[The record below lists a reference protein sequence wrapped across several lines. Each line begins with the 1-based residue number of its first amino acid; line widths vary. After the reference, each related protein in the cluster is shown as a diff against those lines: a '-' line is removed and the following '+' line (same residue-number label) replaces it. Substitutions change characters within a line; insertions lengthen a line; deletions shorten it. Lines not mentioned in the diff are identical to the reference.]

1 MKTKQLKAME
11 IIEFWRLIEFLN
23 QKVFPIQNT
32 EDRKVQLSKMEEINQ
47 NKLTIFEEVTDQQTI
62 KEKIKDN
69 EKLNEQLPIT
79 SSDFHIVVG
88 RMQRKIII
96 DTLYQEFKGKETVEN
111 NAENIAMF
119 ALKVNSEGLYIKES
133 LRLSPLLW
141 GMTICCHYP
150 DKLKTKLRLEEYY
163 RTMAIIEAKFFP
175 EDEDDNE
182 VTADKL
188 KEIFYYIVNVFIKK
202 YVSTSSE
209 NYENYYNKMIYTRFK
224 DQAEYDK
231 HNDILEDHSEL
242 MTSFFQNDFEL
253 VLNNL
258 NTEEGNH
265 DFVNYVTSLHEESNQ
280 TKLEK
285 QRKDIRQNDDL
296 LKEILDPLNGPKG
309 KWPSKYSP
317 VLMQQVAINAYL
329 QNEEKVFSVNGPP
342 GTGKTTLLKELI
354 AHNVVERAALLAEY
368 KYADDAFD
376 TKAFKDGGKKDRGY
390 DNYNRRFYDFK
401 DSSIND
407 FSMLVASSNNAA
419 VENITRELPD
429 YEGLMGGINSQ
440 ETAEIKQ
447 LFDQRKQQTKL
458 SFYVKTCDDM
468 NKMKKRLVE
477 RNDVYFTVLAHLLKH
492 NYDNIGNKELLD
504 EWGLISAPL
513 GKRANLSNYYYQVIE
528 PIIQSITKVE
538 EVNYKE
544 FEKCK
549 KDFKNQY
556 QNVVNFQRFLHEST
570 RINEKKRFKLEAIDR
585 KIQHI
590 YTESKKFLN
599 QIDYFNKEKMRYEN
613 ELNQYSPTIKQTYFQ
628 LEVEENKLLL
638 LKKKTSILREQI
650 TEIAKEIMELED
662 QRKIHEIVLK
672 RFFKTQRL
680 LSLEGLKSGLLSL
693 QKDEKLAILF
703 EQKQQEVISKQK
715 NILFEQK
722 KYKYKLE
729 NKFKKAHHE
738 IFLYEKEIQKNR
750 VRLRELRED
759 AKNVELES
767 QKEIKVLEQNGT
779 IALGEA
785 FFAKLHDKNTET
797 QLEAQLANPWVTK
810 EYDREREKLF
820 YLALQVN
827 KYFILTSKKVKSNL
841 VNWGYLWKFKK
852 NRDNEFCRFTD
863 NDRRHCFKALLNTI
877 FLVTPVISTTFAS
890 VSRFLVDIE
899 EPESLGQLIIDEA
912 GQATPQMAVG
922 ALWRFKKAI
931 VVGDPKQVEPVV
943 TDDVSLLMELF
954 AREEFSWYKGKMIS
968 VQSFADSLNYI
979 GSFLSS
985 NDRSEKQWVGCPLV
999 IHRRCLNPMFA
1010 ISNEL
1015 SYDNTMLY
1023 QTAAPKE
1030 AVEKSLVFQKS
1041 VWISVDG
1048 SEIGN
1053 KNHHVPDQA
1062 RKAVTVVERAF
1073 EKQKGK
1079 ADIYIISP
1087 FTSVIRGFVQEA
1099 KKSSTLK
1106 RYGNSLLDTWLD
1118 THCGTVHKFQGKES
1132 GEVVFLLGCDASAS
1146 GAVNW
1151 VNENIVNVAVTRAKY
1166 RLYVIGDAE
1175 IWRKNPSL
1183 LVVQNRLEIM
1193 RAAKQEIGNT

>member
-1 MKTKQLKAME
+1 
-11 IIEFWRLIEFLN
+11 
-23 QKVFPIQNT
+23 
-32 EDRKVQLSKMEEINQ
+32 
-47 NKLTIFEEVTDQQTI
+47 
-62 KEKIKDN
+62 
-69 EKLNEQLPIT
+69 
-79 SSDFHIVVG
+79 
-88 RMQRKIII
+88 
-96 DTLYQEFKGKETVEN
+96 
-111 NAENIAMF
+111 
-119 ALKVNSEGLYIKES
+119 
-133 LRLSPLLW
+133 
-141 GMTICCHYP
+141 
-150 DKLKTKLRLEEYY
+150 
-163 RTMAIIEAKFFP
+163 
-175 EDEDDNE
+175 
-182 VTADKL
+182 
-188 KEIFYYIVNVFIKK
+188 
-202 YVSTSSE
+202 
-209 NYENYYNKMIYTRFK
+209 
-224 DQAEYDK
+224 
-231 HNDILEDHSEL
+231 
-242 MTSFFQNDFEL
+242 
-253 VLNNL
+253 
-258 NTEEGNH
+258 
-265 DFVNYVTSLHEESNQ
+265 
-280 TKLEK
+280 
-285 QRKDIRQNDDL
+285 
-296 LKEILDPLNGPKG
+296 
-309 KWPSKYSP
+309 
-317 VLMQQVAINAYL
+317 
-329 QNEEKVFSVNGPP
+329 
-342 GTGKTTLLKELI
+342 
-354 AHNVVERAALLAEY
+354 
-368 KYADDAFD
+368 
-376 TKAFKDGGKKDRGY
+376 
-390 DNYNRRFYDFK
+390 
-401 DSSIND
+401 
-407 FSMLVASSNNAA
+407 
-419 VENITRELPD
+419 
-429 YEGLMGGINSQ
+429 
-440 ETAEIKQ
+440 
-447 LFDQRKQQTKL
+447 
-458 SFYVKTCDDM
+458 
-468 NKMKKRLVE
+468 
-477 RNDVYFTVLAHLLKH
+477 
-492 NYDNIGNKELLD
+492 
-504 EWGLISAPL
+504 
-513 GKRANLSNYYYQVIE
+513 
-528 PIIQSITKVE
+528 
-538 EVNYKE
+538 
-544 FEKCK
+544 
-549 KDFKNQY
+549 
-556 QNVVNFQRFLHEST
+556 
-570 RINEKKRFKLEAIDR
+570 
-585 KIQHI
+585 
-590 YTESKKFLN
+590 
-599 QIDYFNKEKMRYEN
+599 
-613 ELNQYSPTIKQTYFQ
+613 
-628 LEVEENKLLL
+628 
-638 LKKKTSILREQI
+638 
-650 TEIAKEIMELED
+650 
-662 QRKIHEIVLK
+662 LK

-680 LSLEGLKSGLLSL
+680 LSLEELKSGLLSL
-693 QKDEKLAILF
+693 QKDEKFAILV

-722 KYKYKLE
+722 MYKDKLE
-729 NKFKKAHHE
+729 NKFKKAHQE
-738 IFLYEKEIQKNR
+738 IFIYEKEIQKNR

-767 QKEIKVLEQNGT
+767 QKEIKVLEQSGT

-841 VNWGYLWKFKK
+841 VNLGYLWKFKK

-890 VSRFLVDIE
+890 VSKFLVDIE
-899 EPESLGQLIIDEA
+899 QPESLGQLIIDEA

-1030 AVEKSLVFQKS
+1030 SVEKSLVFQKS

-1106 RYGNSLLDTWLD
+1106 RYGKSLLDAWLD

-1193 RAAKQEIGNT
+1193 RAAKQEIVNT

>member
-1 MKTKQLKAME
+1 
-11 IIEFWRLIEFLN
+11 
-23 QKVFPIQNT
+23 
-32 EDRKVQLSKMEEINQ
+32 
-47 NKLTIFEEVTDQQTI
+47 
-62 KEKIKDN
+62 
-69 EKLNEQLPIT
+69 
-79 SSDFHIVVG
+79 
-88 RMQRKIII
+88 
-96 DTLYQEFKGKETVEN
+96 
-111 NAENIAMF
+111 
-119 ALKVNSEGLYIKES
+119 
-133 LRLSPLLW
+133 
-141 GMTICCHYP
+141 
-150 DKLKTKLRLEEYY
+150 
-163 RTMAIIEAKFFP
+163 
-175 EDEDDNE
+175 
-182 VTADKL
+182 
-188 KEIFYYIVNVFIKK
+188 
-202 YVSTSSE
+202 
-209 NYENYYNKMIYTRFK
+209 
-224 DQAEYDK
+224 
-231 HNDILEDHSEL
+231 
-242 MTSFFQNDFEL
+242 
-253 VLNNL
+253 
-258 NTEEGNH
+258 
-265 DFVNYVTSLHEESNQ
+265 
-280 TKLEK
+280 
-285 QRKDIRQNDDL
+285 
-296 LKEILDPLNGPKG
+296 
-309 KWPSKYSP
+309 
-317 VLMQQVAINAYL
+317 
-329 QNEEKVFSVNGPP
+329 
-342 GTGKTTLLKELI
+342 
-354 AHNVVERAALLAEY
+354 
-368 KYADDAFD
+368 
-376 TKAFKDGGKKDRGY
+376 
-390 DNYNRRFYDFK
+390 
-401 DSSIND
+401 
-407 FSMLVASSNNAA
+407 
-419 VENITRELPD
+419 
-429 YEGLMGGINSQ
+429 
-440 ETAEIKQ
+440 
-447 LFDQRKQQTKL
+447 
-458 SFYVKTCDDM
+458 
-468 NKMKKRLVE
+468 
-477 RNDVYFTVLAHLLKH
+477 
-492 NYDNIGNKELLD
+492 
-504 EWGLISAPL
+504 
-513 GKRANLSNYYYQVIE
+513 
-528 PIIQSITKVE
+528 
-538 EVNYKE
+538 
-544 FEKCK
+544 
-549 KDFKNQY
+549 
-556 QNVVNFQRFLHEST
+556 
-570 RINEKKRFKLEAIDR
+570 
-585 KIQHI
+585 
-590 YTESKKFLN
+590 
-599 QIDYFNKEKMRYEN
+599 
-613 ELNQYSPTIKQTYFQ
+613 
-628 LEVEENKLLL
+628 
-638 LKKKTSILREQI
+638 
-650 TEIAKEIMELED
+650 
-662 QRKIHEIVLK
+662 
-672 RFFKTQRL
+672 RL
-680 LSLEGLKSGLLSL
+680 LSLEELKSGLLSL
-693 QKDEKLAILF
+693 QKDEKFAILV

-722 KYKYKLE
+722 MYKDKLE
-729 NKFKKAHHE
+729 NKFKKAHQE
-738 IFLYEKEIQKNR
+738 IFIYEKEIQKNR

-767 QKEIKVLEQNGT
+767 QKEIKVLEQSGT

-841 VNWGYLWKFKK
+841 VNLGYLWKFKK

-890 VSRFLVDIE
+890 VSKFLVDIE
-899 EPESLGQLIIDEA
+899 QPESLGQLIIDEA

-1030 AVEKSLVFQKS
+1030 SVEKSLVFQKS

-1106 RYGNSLLDTWLD
+1106 RYGKSLLDAWLD

-1193 RAAKQEIGNT
+1193 RAAKQEIVNT